1 MNKIKELLRSK
12 DLRPTDQRLMVGG
25 LLFDGTDK
33 HVTAESIYRD
43 LKKRNQKI
51 SLATVYNTL
60 HDLSNKKLL
69 EKVTIDPKKVY
80 FDTNT
85 ESHYHFYYDD
95 KKTLIDIPKNNI
107 IIKSLP
113 KAPKGKSIKNVEII
127 VHLKNK

>member
-33 HVTAESIYRD
+33 HVTAETIYRD
-43 LKKRNQKI
+43 LKNRNQKI
-51 SLATVYNTL
+51 SLATVYNIL
-60 HDLSNKKLL
+60 HDFSNKKLL
-69 EKVTIDPKKVY
+69 EKVTIDPEKVY

-85 ESHYHFYYDD
+85 ERHYHFYYDD
-95 KKTLIDIPKNNI
+95 KKTLTDIPKNNI

-127 VHLKNK
+127 VHLENK